1 MARKQEKIDFS
12 KMKKVKKISSYKDD
26 TFHFYLSFK
35 GRLIS
40 YFLIIILL
48 GVSAYYFINKGV
60 ATDDVITLS
69 YNENGNVKYD
79 VEFLDNDYYRDG
91 NMPEGFVYIPSLI
104 NKINTKFMYNYYIS
118 DNMKIN
124 YDYKIVAE
132 VTINNSN
139 DDILYRKE
147 DIIFESDEMSGKSN
161 KININ
166 KLVEVDY
173 KYYHDLVAN
182 YIAQYGVGS
191 SATLKVKMEVQ
202 NIGEYDL
209 FANELIK
216 KNDFSLTIPLM
227 GNEAKITLNNGEYL
241 NEGNYE
247 ELVKTGS
254 INELSLYIGLIFFV
268 LDILFII
275 YFITFIYKI
284 SPKRTK
290 YCKLRDGILN
300 DYDKVIVNS
309 KKIPVITDETIIDC
323 YSFSELLDAQST
335 LQKPIIY
342 YEIIRNQKSAF
353 IIVDNGTVYRY
364 ILKECDLEY

>member
-1 MARKQEKIDFS
+1 MARKQKIDFT
-12 KMKKVKKISSYKDD
+12 KMKKVNKVTSYKDD

-35 GRLIS
+35 GRLIT
-40 YFLIIILL
+40 YILIIIIL

-60 ATDDVITLS
+60 VANDVESLR
-69 YNENGNVKYD
+69 YNENGNIKYD
-79 VEFLDNDYYRDG
+79 VAFLSNDYYQNS
-91 NMPEGFVYIPSLI
+91 NMAEGTVYIPSLI
-104 NKINTKFMYNYYIS
+104 DKINTKFMYNYYVS
-118 DNMKIN
+118 DMMDITYN
-124 YDYKIVAE
+124 YNIIAE
-132 VTINNSN
+132 VNIYGSNN
-139 DDILYRKE
+139 DALYTKE
-147 DIIFESDEMSGKSN
+147 DVLFESEEMTGKSN

-173 KYYHDLVAN
+173 KYYYDLVNAYVQEYN
-182 YIAQYGVGS
+182 VGT
-191 SATLKVKMEVQ
+191 SATLKVRMDVQ
-202 NIGEYDL
+202 NIGNYEL
-209 FANELIK
+209 FTNELIK
-216 KNDFSLTIPLM
+216 KNDFSLEIPLLA
-227 GNEAKITLNNGEYL
+227 NEAKITLNNGEYL
-241 NEGNYE
+241 NEGSYE

-268 LDILFII
+268 LDILFVI

-353 IIVDNGTVYRY
+353 IIVDNGTIYRF
-364 ILKECDLEY
+364 ILKECDLDY